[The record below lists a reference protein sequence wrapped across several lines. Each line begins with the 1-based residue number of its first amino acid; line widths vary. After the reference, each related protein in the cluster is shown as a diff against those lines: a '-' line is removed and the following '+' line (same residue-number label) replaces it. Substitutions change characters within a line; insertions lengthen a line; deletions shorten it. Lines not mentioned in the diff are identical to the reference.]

1 MAFEDLSHTPAFDL
15 PEYAPPITPDA
26 LSLIEEWHQGLHRV
40 VVSKQ
45 LRRDNYE
52 LVATITVQEQGN
64 SKTHPSARPD
74 EIAEY
79 VMLCIQWEMDRSDT
93 PGVYRLKLFGAP
105 GKGRFEKSK
114 HIDTRGEGDSR
125 DIQVLT
131 EGELNE
137 QQSQYI
143 GELHSQLVAQNEVI
157 MGMVKP
163 LLSENK
169 EMMKILG
176 EAVKNSAEV
185 EAVRNKHAIEMK
197 VHADEMKMR
206 EEESEQKMKRWMEL
220 LGIVKETGAPEAIFK
235 TLMKKLNQAA
245 EESGEKKAKQKEGKE
260 QKQKEKQ
267 EEEENKLATIR
278 QKKKKKRAKKKEKES
293 GVSSGPEDEVA
304 EQAEDDFLREG
315 LAMVEKSP
323 LVLCAQGLRLT
334 IDEKDQWSTAEEI
347 LTEEQYAQLVSITE
361 CTNEEDVKKMLKDLY
376 AMRGMKRLLK
386 LGEHLDEEQSR
397 FLDEL
402 VKAAIEE

>member
-45 LRRDNYE
+45 IRRDNYE
-52 LVATITVQEQGN
+52 LVATITVQENGN

-93 PGVYRLKLFGAP
+93 PGVYRIKLFGAP

-114 HIDTRGEGDSR
+114 HIDTRGEGDAR

-163 LLSENK
+163 LLAENK

-176 EAVKNSAEV
+176 DAVKSSAEV

-197 VHADEMKMR
+197 IHADETKMR
-206 EEESEQKMKRWMEL
+206 EEENEQKMKRWMEL
-220 LGIVKETGAPEAIFK
+220 LGVVKETGAPEAIFK
-235 TLMKKLNQAA
+235 ALMKKLNQAA
-245 EESGEKKAKQKEGKE
+245 EDSGEKKHQKREEKEREEAEKEEAKQ
-260 QKQKEKQ
+260 
-267 EEEENKLATIR
+267 LAES
-278 QKKKKKRAKKKEKES
+278 KKKKKKKKKKSKTNKTPDES
-293 GVSSGPEDEVA
+293 SKTDEIMG
-304 EQAEDDFLREG
+304 EAEDDFLREG

-323 LVLCAQGLRLT
+323 LVLCAQGLKLT
-334 IDEKDQWSTAEEI
+334 IDENDQWSLAEEI
-347 LTEEQYAQLVSITE
+347 LTNEQYTQLISITE
-361 CTNEEDVKKMLKDLY
+361 CSSDEELKEQLKALY
-376 AMRGMKRLLK
+376 AMKGMKRLLK
-386 LGEHLDEEQSR
+386 LGEHLNESQTR

-402 VKAAIEE
+402 VKAAIEA